1 MMEANGLEADWREV
15 ALLLNGANEVLAQ
28 EINQLNQ
35 ECARLQAEYKKMQ
48 GLRLIIN
55 KGRGQNN

>member
-28 EINQLNQ
+28 EIHQLNQ